1 MLVKLSIISTKSKVL
16 FKPSFTKYDD
26 DASITTFITEK
37 KFNVENV
44 VEVLA
49 GNSFV
54 SLTSVD
60 KDCINEITLLDLKED
75 GKTLHLKV
83 VMK

>member
-44 VEVLA
+44 VEVLD
-49 GNSFV
+49 GRNPPEQKH
-54 SLTSVD
+54 LTFKHS
-60 KDCINEITLLDLKED
+60 IPYY
-75 GKTLHLKV
+75 
-83 VMK
+83 